1 MSYCPC
7 QRINGEIVYK
17 KNAQLGKKNSNSKLK
32 KGYVRENIKCPV
44 KSTLYRKE
52 FRKSKELE
60 IYF

>member
-7 QRINGEIVYK
+7 QRINGESMYK
-17 KNAQLGKKNSNSKLK
+17 KMHNWEKKISNSKLK